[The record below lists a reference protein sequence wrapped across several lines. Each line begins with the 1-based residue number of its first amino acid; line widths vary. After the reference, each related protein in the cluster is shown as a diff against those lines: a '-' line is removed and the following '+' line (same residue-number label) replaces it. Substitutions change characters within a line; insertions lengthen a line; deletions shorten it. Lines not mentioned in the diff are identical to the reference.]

1 MLTTIQIWVMG
12 IILHLVPM
20 ATDWQGTYAS
30 TSYAIAK
37 ESTEHPFSGF
47 TEQESAAF
55 LTDFAY
61 TESRFNPNAMGD
73 CHSGV
78 SQSTC
83 QSFGLYQISKV
94 HAPISELLGIDSATA
109 HARRL
114 LDLSMR
120 ICASKT
126 KDKMFAWYAAGGVD
140 CNEKG
145 WHASEY
151 RYGLAK
157 GFLRDYPLP

>member
-1 MLTTIQIWVMG
+1 MVTTLQLWVMS
-12 IILHLVPM
+12 IILHLVPI
-20 ATDWQGTYAS
+20 ATDWQGTYES
-30 TSYAIAK
+30 TSAAIAQ
-37 ESTEHPFSGF
+37 ESADRPFPGF

-61 TESRFNPNAMGD
+61 TESRFNPSAMGD
-73 CHSGV
+73 CKGSV
-78 SQSTC
+78 SEATC

-94 HAPISELLGIDSATA
+94 HAPIGELLGIASATS

-114 LDLSMR
+114 LALSMR
-120 ICASKT
+120 ICASKSES
-126 KDKMFAWYAAGGVD
+126 KMFAWYAAGGEG
-140 CNEKG
+140 CSERG
-145 WHASEY
+145 WRASEY